1 MKVREKQKEML
12 SEDFERGTAKKKK
25 KSFTIKIIYLDCGQ
39 INQ

>member
-25 KSFTIKIIYLDCGQ
+25 KKFHNKDNIS
-39 INQ
+39 